1 MNTLNLTQKVRSR
14 QILHRFLSSR
24 GLGYGTKIIEYLCNY
39 VEKYDLSIIVV
50 SHIISP
56 TMLAITEKLKFN
68 LYKHD
73 NVMKKFKKCRGIN
86 GFIEY
91 STEMTA
97 KLEKIKNKK

>member
-1 MNTLNLTQKVRSR
+1 
-14 QILHRFLSSR
+14 
-24 GLGYGTKIIEYLCNY
+24 
-39 VEKYDLSIIVV
+39 
-50 SHIISP
+50 
-56 TMLAITEKLKFN
+56 MLAITEKLKFN